1 MGRTSS
7 NSDCLLCVI
16 TARGGSKRIPRKN
29 VRSFCG
35 QPIISYSIKAALES
49 SIFDEVMVSTDD
61 ERIVSLALS
70 NGANVPFIRSS
81 KTSDDYATTTDVLL
95 EVLEQYA
102 ERGRQFE
109 CVCCIY
115 PTAPFVSARVLQRAW
130 NLFRDSGK
138 DMLQPVVGFE
148 FPPQRAFIER
158 DGGLEYWMSECA
170 DTRSQD
176 LPTLYHDAGQ
186 FYFYKASSIKNPLR
200 TRCPMLLDRR
210 FVQDIDTEDDWLLAE
225 TKYRLLQEG
234 WEL

>member
-16 TARGGSKRIPRKN
+16 TARGGSKRIPHKN

-61 ERIVSLALS
+61 EHIASLARS
-70 NGANVPFIRSS
+70 NGANVPFIRSP
-81 KTSDDYATTTDVLL
+81 KTSDDFATTTDVLL
-95 EVLEQYA
+95 EVLDQYA
-102 ERGRQFE
+102 ERERRFD

-115 PTAPFVSARVLQRAW
+115 PTAPFVSARLLQRAW
-130 NLFRDSGK
+130 YLFCDSGK

-158 DGGLEYWMSECA
+158 DGELAYWMPECA
-170 DTRSQD
+170 DARSQD

-186 FYFYKASSIKNPLR
+186 FYFYKTASIENPSR

-225 TKYRLLQEG
+225 AKYRLLLEG